1 MAADEKN
8 DQKNDTG
15 QNRKNNWGGF
25 MIYFAIILGT
35 IIGMAIFGANFVYFT
50 RINLNMMFPTK
61 VDEKPYGTMDWS
73 SHTNNNK
80 CGSAITGLLDVNDS
94 YTAKLLFNHG
104 FPYNIEKSTDDSSY
118 WNKFCNWVVEN
129 ITNSYLWQRE
139 FIQFMINFV
148 GSSCKSVDDSRKDIV
163 PFILGPLC
171 VVTIIIVTS
180 LWWIPTLVSVFY
192 NNNKGLWVTLFS
204 ILGLL
209 FGWTWILIALLTI
222 VQILGVLFTFTVLPT
237 MLNSKDILT
246 IISEKYNSYYLFVLL
261 LISLTVAAFI
271 NFNAWTTVPMLLVFI
286 YGLWKARPWKPDLP
300 TATAPAATVS
310 T

>member
-8 DQKNDTG
+8 DEKNDTG

-61 VDEKPYGTMDWS
+61 ANEKPYGSTEWS
-73 SHTNNNK
+73 PHTNNNN
-80 CGSAITGLLDVNDS
+80 CGSAIPDLSGNDS

-104 FPYNIEKSTDDSSY
+104 FPYNIEKSTDASSY

-192 NNNKGLWVTLFS
+192 NNKELGVTIFS

-246 IISEKYNSYYLFVLL
+246 IISEEYNSYYLFVLL

-300 TATAPAATVS
+300 TPPAPS
-310 T
+310 TSGST